1 MERLLRRNFL
11 SILACEVCWGL
22 GMPLALES
30 TVLPMLVL
38 ALGGNAFHVGI
49 LSALGSA
56 GYLGGLIAPY
66 LFADPSSM
74 RKRVIA
80 TYLLAGNGYL
90 LLGLIPLAV
99 LAGWASAWSG
109 LVMVLAVFGLMR
121 FFSMSAAMGYRS
133 VIAQALHREKQLS
146 DWGRI
151 FFLGWIMGVPGGMI
165 AGKLHGLETLAP
177 MMRYGISFLGAFIL
191 LQTGNLALVRLR
203 SVRPVTTE
211 GRVRHPWRTVLSNE
225 IFRRFLVGRVLLT
238 SQLALTFFVSVYAR
252 TELGLQEGSV
262 ALLAAFQLA
271 GVAIGSRVFG
281 YLGQRTTSVHP
292 AAAGAGCVAAGL
304 AIVLVFKEEPAL
316 WGAMFLDGMGTA
328 SRFLSDYALPLALV
342 GEHRTLPFYSV
353 GTVVYAI
360 PLLVLSPVAG
370 YAVGRFGFAPVALA
384 ALLGATLS
392 LAWFVAMLGRV
403 PRTNAQD
410 LS

>member
-1 MERLLRRNFL
+1 MERMLRRNFL

-38 ALGGNAFHVGI
+38 ALGGDAFHVGI

-56 GYLGGLIAPY
+56 GY
-66 LFADPSSM
+66 
-74 RKRVIA
+74 
-80 TYLLAGNGYL
+80 
-90 LLGLIPLAV
+90 
-99 LAGWASAWSG
+99 
-109 LVMVLAVFGLMR
+109 
-121 FFSMSAAMGYRS
+121 
-133 VIAQALHREKQLS
+133 
-146 DWGRI
+146 
-151 FFLGWIMGVPGGMI
+151 
-165 AGKLHGLETLAP
+165 
-177 MMRYGISFLGAFIL
+177 
-191 LQTGNLALVRLR
+191 
-203 SVRPVTTE
+203 
-211 GRVRHPWRTVLSNE
+211 
-225 IFRRFLVGRVLLT
+225 
-238 SQLALTFFVSVYAR
+238 
-252 TELGLQEGSV
+252 
-262 ALLAAFQLA
+262 
-271 GVAIGSRVFG
+271 
-281 YLGQRTTSVHP
+281 
-292 AAAGAGCVAAGL
+292 AAGL
-304 AIVLVFKEEPAL
+304 AIVLVFKQEPAL

-328 SRFLSDYALPLALV
+328 SRFLSDYALPLTLV

-353 GTVVYAI
+353 GTVVYAT